1 MPEDKKEE
9 KVEKVEKVEEPTSVS
24 EAEAEAAMAKAELD
38 EAKEKAS
45 KPKSGAKPKT
55 ISDAVGTSEESLTA
69 GEAVAVAEAAYAKSQ
84 DKLEEVRK
92 ASEAAWAAEY
102 EKAKASVVKTEAGQT
117 FTDKH
122 SRERIFRREMG
133 EPEFFYNQ
141 QLLAPPK
148 PVLTQS
154 EEEEISRKVLIPTD
168 QTPKYEPQNILSP
181 KYGGT
186 SNYETGISS
195 LVDEKKEKLE
205 RLINDPES
213 HLDDIKRAEQDLKY
227 LDSLYENFDQGMNVF
242 RTAKGGR
249 EKLRD

>member
-1 MPEDKKEE
+1 MPEDEKEKKPDN
-9 KVEKVEKVEEPTSVS
+9 PTSVS
-24 EAEAEAAMAKAELD
+24 EAEAEAARAKAELD
-38 EAKEKAS
+38 QAKEKAS
-45 KPKSGAKPKT
+45 GPKSKAKPES
-55 ISDAVGTSEESLTA
+55 ISDAVETSKQSVTA
-69 GEAVAVAEAAYAKSQ
+69 SEAIAIAEAAYAQSQ
-84 DKLEEVRK
+84 AKLEEARK

-102 EKAKASVVKTEAGQT
+102 EKAKASVVKTEAGET

-141 QLLAPPK
+141 QIVAPPR

-154 EEEEISRKVLIPTD
+154 EGEEISRKVLIPTD

-195 LVDEKKEKLE
+195 LVDEKREKLE
-205 RLINDPES
+205 QLKNDPDAN
-213 HLDDIKRAEQDLKY
+213 LDDVERAEQDLKY

-249 EKLRD
+249 AKLRD

>member
-9 KVEKVEKVEEPTSVS
+9 KDKDSKV
-24 EAEAEAAMAKAELD
+24 
-38 EAKEKAS
+38 
-45 KPKSGAKPKT
+45 KPKT
-55 ISDAVGTSEESLTA
+55 ISDAVDSSEESLTA
-69 GEAVAVAEAAYAKSQ
+69 GEAVAIAEAAYSQ
-84 DKLEEVRK
+84 SQAKLEQVRK

-102 EKAKASVVKTEAGQT
+102 EKAKASVVKTESGET
-117 FTDKH
+117 FTNKR

-141 QLLAPPK
+141 QLVSPPK

-168 QTPKYEPQNILSP
+168 QTPEYDPQNPLSP
-181 KYGGT
+181 EYGGT
-186 SNYETGISS
+186 SNYEVGIST
-195 LVDEKKEKLE
+195 LVDEKREKLE
-205 RLINDPES
+205 RIKNDPES
-213 HLDDIKRAEQDLKY
+213 NPDDLKRAEQDLKY

-249 EKLRD
+249 AKLRA

>member
-1 MPEDKKEE
+1 MPKDEKE
-9 KVEKVEKVEEPTSVS
+9 EKVEKVEEPTSVS

-45 KPKSGAKPKT
+45 KPKSGVKPKT

-84 DKLEEVRK
+84 SKLDEVRK

-102 EKAKASVVKTEAGQT
+102 EKAKASVVKTEAGET

-141 QLLAPPK
+141 QIVAPPR
-148 PVLTQS
+148 PILTQS
-154 EEEEISRKVLIPTD
+154 EGEEISRKVLIPTD
-168 QTPKYEPQNILSP
+168 QTPKYDPQNTLSP
-181 KYGGT
+181 EFGGT
-186 SNYETGISS
+186 SNYETGIRS
-195 LVDEKKEKLE
+195 LVDEKREKLE
-205 RLINDPES
+205 HLKNDPDAR
-213 HLDDIKRAEQDLKY
+213 LDDIVSVERALKY
-227 LDSLYENFDQGMNVF
+227 LDSLYDNFDQGMNVF

-249 EKLRD
+249 AKLRD

>member
-1 MPEDKKEE
+1 MPEDEKEE
-9 KVEKVEKVEEPTSVS
+9 KVEKVKGPTSVS
-24 EAEAEAAMAKAELD
+24 EAEAEAAKAKAELD
-38 EAKEKAS
+38 EAKEKAA

-84 DKLEEVRK
+84 SNLDEVRK

-102 EKAKASVVKTEAGQT
+102 EKAKASVVKTESGET

-141 QLLAPPK
+141 QLVAPPR
-148 PVLTQS
+148 PILTQS
-154 EEEEISRKVLIPTD
+154 EGEEISRKVLIPTD
-168 QTPKYEPQNILSP
+168 QTPKYDPQNTLSP
-181 KYGGT
+181 EFGGT
-186 SNYETGISS
+186 SNYETGIRS
-195 LVDEKKEKLE
+195 LVDEKREKLE
-205 RLINDPES
+205 HLKNDPDAR
-213 HLDDIKRAEQDLKY
+213 LDDIVSVERALKY
-227 LDSLYENFDQGMNVF
+227 LDSLYDNFDQGMNVF

-249 EKLRD
+249 AKLRD

>member
-1 MPEDKKEE
+1 MSEDEKEE
-9 KVEKVEKVEEPTSVS
+9 KVEKVKEPSSVS
-24 EAEAEAAMAKAELD
+24 EAEAEAARAKAELD
-38 EAKEKAS
+38 EAKEKAAE
-45 KPKSGAKPKT
+45 PKSDAKPKT
-55 ISDAVGTSEESLTA
+55 ISDAVDTSEESLTA
-69 GEAVAVAEAAYAKSQ
+69 AEAIAVAEAAYTKSQ
-84 DKLEEVRK
+84 AKLEEARK

-102 EKAKASVVKTEAGQT
+102 EKAKASVVKTEAGET
-117 FTDKH
+117 FTDKR

-141 QLLAPPK
+141 QIVTPPR

-154 EEEEISRKVLIPTD
+154 EGEEISRKVLIPTD

-195 LVDEKKEKLE
+195 LVDEKREKLE

-249 EKLRD
+249 AKLRD

>member
-1 MPEDKKEE
+1 MPDEE
-9 KVEKVEKVEEPTSVS
+9 KEEKVEEPTSVS
-24 EAEAEAAMAKAELD
+24 EAEAQAARAKAELD
-38 EAKEKAS
+38 EAKEKAADPTS
-45 KPKSGAKPKT
+45 DAKPET
-55 ISDAVGTSEESLTA
+55 VSDDLDTSEESLTSA
-69 GEAVAVAEAAYAKSQ
+69 EAVAVAEAAYAKSQ
-84 DKLEEVRK
+84 SKLEEVRK

-102 EKAKASVVKTEAGQT
+102 EKAKASVVKTEAGET
-117 FTDKH
+117 FTDKR

-141 QLLAPPK
+141 QLVAPPR

-168 QTPKYEPQNILSP
+168 QTPKYDPQNTLSP
-181 KYGGT
+181 EYGGT
-186 SNYETGISS
+186 SNYETGIRS
-195 LVDEKKEKLE
+195 LVDEKREKLE
-205 RLINDPES
+205 QLRNNPET
-213 HLDDIKRAEQDLKY
+213 HLDDVERAEQELKY

>member
-1 MPEDKKEE
+1 MPEDEKE
-9 KVEKVEKVEEPTSVS
+9 EKVEKVEEPTSVS
-24 EAEAEAAMAKAELD
+24 EAEAEAARAKAELD
-38 EAKEKAS
+38 EAKEKAAE
-45 KPKSGAKPKT
+45 PKSDAKPKT
-55 ISDAVGTSEESLTA
+55 ISDAVNTSEESLTA

-84 DKLEEVRK
+84 AKLDEVRK

-102 EKAKASVVKTEAGQT
+102 EKAKASVVKTEAGET
-117 FTDKH
+117 FTDKR

-141 QLLAPPK
+141 QLVSPPK

-168 QTPKYEPQNILSP
+168 QTPEYDPQNPLSP
-181 KYGGT
+181 EYGGT
-186 SNYETGISS
+186 SNYEVGIST
-195 LVDEKKEKLE
+195 LVDEKREKLE
-205 RLINDPES
+205 RIKNDPES
-213 HLDDIKRAEQDLKY
+213 NPDDLKRAEQDLKY